1 MSNPLDFCKI
11 PFNKP
16 TWMKFH
22 LAHANGNLYKKIHF
36 LSETKIVL
44 FFAILKL
51 VTMRW
56 NITYET

>member
-1 MSNPLDFCKI
+1 
-11 PFNKP
+11 
-16 TWMKFH
+16 MKFH
-22 LAHANGNLYKKIHF
+22 LAHANGNLYKEIHF

-56 NITYET
+56 NITYQT